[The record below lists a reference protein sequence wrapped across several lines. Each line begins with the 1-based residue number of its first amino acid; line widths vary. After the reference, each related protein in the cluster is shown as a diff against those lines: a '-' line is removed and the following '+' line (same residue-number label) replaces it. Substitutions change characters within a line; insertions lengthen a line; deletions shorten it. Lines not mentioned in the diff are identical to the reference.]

1 MYRALINV
9 EFYADI
15 LCAISNMHLTG
26 HPVNVAALGPHSAR
40 LARANFFLQLYKPPE
55 RPLSFPPSTP
65 TRVMPESGH
74 FHNWSRVLSSFPSDP
89 GTLVRA
95 LHAHQTHLY
104 AGASTATQNPDLVRF
119 SACHPTHEFPSN
131 RARALFNAHFVLLI
145 EYSLDAKL
153 GSKRVCV
160 VQAHVHGSQ
169 KGSVMYFP
177 RLKFVASPCT
187 NHFDLDDADC
197 SCIAGCDLTVLI
209 TPDSCL
215 QLIWSLCPCRGAF
228 TLSPGG

>member
-1 MYRALINV
+1 MCDLKYAPHWSLCECRCTRAT
-9 EFYADI
+9 
-15 LCAISNMHLTG
+15 LCASLSRKLPT
-26 HPVNVAALGPHSAR
+26 ALQAFGAS
-40 LARANFFLQLYKPPE
+40 
-55 RPLSFPPSTP
+55 LSFPPSP
-65 TRVMPESGH
+65 STRVMPESGH
-74 FHNWSRVLSSFPSDP
+74 FHNWSRVLSSFSSDP

-104 AGASTATQNPDLVRF
+104 AGASTATQKPDLVRF

-160 VQAHVHGSQ
+160 MQAHVHGSQ

-177 RLKFVASPCT
+177 HLKFVASPCT

-197 SCIAGCDLTVLI
+197 SCIAGCDLAVLI
-209 TPDSCL
+209 APDSCL
-215 QLIWSLCPCRGAF
+215 QLIWSLCPAVR
-228 TLSPGG
+228 LSTNQLQ